1 MGLPISEQPKARED
15 AEGTDRR
22 GIGRRRAAE
31 RVRRADRRGDHR
43 RLRVDEQAVKFGGYI
58 DPVTVAHNVLTEDY
72 GLSGSEATETI
83 RTVVQNECPQYRGQ
97 L

>member
-1 MGLPISEQPKARED
+1 MRKAL
-15 AEGTDRR
+15 
-22 GIGRRRAAE
+22 IGAALGGAVLLSGCGGPTGE
-31 RVRRADRRGDHR
+31 EIAV
-43 RLRVDEQAVKFGGYI
+43 VCESMSQAAKFGGYI